1 MTRKWK
7 GKQALKVPI
16 TQANLPSVVLN
27 SWQHSLPPSPV
38 NTPKQELRTP
48 EKSLKNK
55 NKK

>member
-27 SWQHSLPPSPV
+27 SWQHSLPTFPSQQH
-38 NTPKQELRTP
+38 PKQELEP
-48 EKSLKNK
+48 QKNH
-55 NKK
+55 